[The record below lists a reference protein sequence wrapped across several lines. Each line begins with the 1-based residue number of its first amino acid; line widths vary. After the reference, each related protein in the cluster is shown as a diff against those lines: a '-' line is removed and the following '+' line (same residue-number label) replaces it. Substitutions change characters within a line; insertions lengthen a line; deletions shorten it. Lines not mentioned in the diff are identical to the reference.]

1 MFSRLMSRKRTA
13 TRFRLPYTAK
23 QVYAMLYAA
32 CQVEV
37 VNRHREFVAT
47 DEYKKHLWD
56 ISQWLTSKD
65 STFGLFLCGGAG
77 NGKTTILRALQNL
90 TNYLRSDESYTS
102 RQDDYPARGYTFIT
116 AKDLVLLAKAYNNPT
131 RENESEAYRYKKYAA
146 LRYWRLT
153 TLVKN
158 PRRAFTMATSLRRLW
173 ILSLIVMRNNSAL
186 WCHLIFLLP
195 RLPLTTMNVLLTDS
209 VK

>member
-1 MFSRLMSRKRTA
+1 MIKIEAQDEISVEAMFSRLMSRKRTA

-37 VNRHREFVAT
+37 VNRHREFVVT

-77 NGKTTILRALQNL
+77 NGKTTILRALQI
-90 TNYLRSDESYTS
+90 S
-102 RQDDYPARGYTFIT
+102 Q
-116 AKDLVLLAKAYNNPT
+116 
-131 RENESEAYRYKKYAA
+131 
-146 LRYWRLT
+146 T
-153 TLVKN
+153 TCVAMSHI
-158 PRRAFTMATSLRRLW
+158 PVGRMIIPHVAIPSSLRKTLY
-173 ILSLIVMRNNSAL
+173 
-186 WCHLIFLLP
+186 CLP
-195 RLPLTTMNVLLTDS
+195 RHTTIPLVRTRVRCTGTKNTQH
-209 VK
+209 

>member
-37 VNRHREFVAT
+37 VNRHREFVVT

-77 NGKTTILRALQNL
+77 NGKTTILRALQISQ
-90 TNYLRSDESYTS
+90 TTCVAMSHIPVGRMIIPHVAIPSSLRKTLYCLPRHTTI
-102 RQDDYPARGYTFIT
+102 P
-116 AKDLVLLAKAYNNPT
+116 LVRT
-131 RENESEAYRYKKYAA
+131 RVRCTGTKKYAA
-146 LRYWRLT
+146 LRYWRLM
-153 TLVKN
+153 TLGKN
-158 PRRAFTMATSLRRLW
+158 PRRAFTMETSLRRLW
-173 ILSLIVMRNNSAL
+173 ILSPFVMRNNSAL
-186 WCHLIFLLP
+186 WCHPTFLLP
-195 RLPLTTMNVLLTDS
+195 RLPLITMNVLLTAS